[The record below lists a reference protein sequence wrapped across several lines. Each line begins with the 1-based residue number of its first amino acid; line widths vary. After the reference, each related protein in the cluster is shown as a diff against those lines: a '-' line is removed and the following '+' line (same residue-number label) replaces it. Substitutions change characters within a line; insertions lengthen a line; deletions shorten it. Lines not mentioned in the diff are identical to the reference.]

1 MIELGPRPR
10 FLITRLSAIGDC
22 IHTLPVATALRRHFP
37 DAEIA
42 WVTQPATATLLRNHP
57 AIDRMVVAR
66 RDWFRS
72 WRGVAEL
79 MAQLRGHFDV
89 AIDPQG
95 LTKSAL
101 LARLSGARHR
111 IGFARGQARELSPWL
126 SNTRVF
132 PQQTHVVDRYLELLR
147 PLGVENPV
155 VEFGLPIDPQAAA
168 TVEHAVHGFGI
179 SGPFALLNPG
189 AGWDS
194 KVWPHERYADVARY
208 LWKARRL
215 PSVVLWA
222 GDQER
227 MWAENIVAAAGG
239 AAYLAPDTS
248 LAELAAICSRAA
260 VFVGSDTGP
269 LHLAAAVGTPCVGMY
284 GPTRPCDCGPYGPQH
299 RALQEFHQDG
309 SSSERRGT
317 DNRAMRAIRVYDV
330 LDACDAALR
339 SAPQRAA

>member
-22 IHTLPVATALRRHFP
+22 IHTLPLVSALRRRFP

-42 WVTQPATATLLRNHP
+42 WVTQPVTAKLLKDHP
-57 AIDRMVVAR
+57 AVDRMIVAR

-72 WRGVAEL
+72 WTGIREISS
-79 MAQLRGHFDV
+79 QLRGQFDV

-111 IGFARGQARELSPWL
+111 IGFARGQARELGPWL
-126 SNTRVF
+126 CNVHVV
-132 PQQTHVVDRYLELLR
+132 PEQTHVVDRYLELLR
-147 PLGVENPV
+147 PLGIENPA
-155 VEFGLPIDPQAAA
+155 VEFGLPIDPRAAA
-168 TVEHAVHGFGI
+168 TIDRAIGDMGI
-179 SGPFALLNPG
+179 AGPFALLNPG
-189 AGWDS
+189 AGWES
-194 KVWPHERYADVARY
+194 KVWPHERYADVARH

-222 GDQER
+222 GEQER
-227 MWAENIVAAAGG
+227 LWAEGIVATAEG
-239 AAYLAPDTS
+239 AAHLAPDTS
-248 LAELAAICSRAA
+248 LSELAAICSRAA
-260 VFVGSDTGP
+260 VFIGSDTGP
-269 LHLAAAVGTPCVGMY
+269 LHLAAAVGTRCVGMY
-284 GPTRPCDCGPYGPQH
+284 GPTRPCDCGPYGPRH

-309 SSSERRGT
+309 SSSERRGA

-330 LDACDAALR
+330 LDACDAVLR
-339 SAPQRAA
+339 ETPQQAA

>member
-1 MIELGPRPR
+1 MIELGPQPR

-22 IHTLPVATALRRHFP
+22 IHTLPVVSALRRQFP

-42 WVTQPATATLLRNHP
+42 WVTQPATANLLKDHP
-57 AIDRMVVAR
+57 AVDRMIVAP

-72 WRGVAEL
+72 WRGIAQL
-79 MAQLRGHFDV
+79 AAQLRGQFDV

-101 LARLSGARHR
+101 LARLSGAPHR

-126 SNTRVF
+126 SNIRVV
-132 PQQTHVVDRYLELLR
+132 PEQTHVVDRYLELLR
-147 PLGVENPV
+147 PLGIEGPT
-155 VEFGLPIDPQAAA
+155 VEFGLPIDPEAAA
-168 TVEHAVHGFGI
+168 TVERAVRGFGI

-194 KVWPHERYADVARY
+194 KVWPHERYAEMARH
-208 LWKARRL
+208 LWNARRL

-227 MWAENIVAAAGG
+227 TWAESIVATAGG
-239 AAYLAPDTS
+239 AAYLAPNTS
-248 LAELAAICSRAA
+248 LRELAAICSRAA

-299 RALQEFHQDG
+299 RTLQVFHQNG
-309 SSSERRGT
+309 SSSERRGA
-317 DNRAMRAIRVYDV
+317 DNCAMRAIRVYDV
-330 LDACDAALR
+330 LDACDAVLR
-339 SAPQRAA
+339 KAPMHAA